1 MDNFNYN
8 PCFFPLIAIQRK
20 YVSAISLSTE
30 VIWIFFFFE
39 LKLGTDTEVKLPYYW
54 EWWQGM
60 KWNSITPGFMSVFPN
75 HKF

>member
-30 VIWIFFFFE
+30 LIWIFFFFE
-39 LKLGTDTEVKLPYYW
+39 LKLDTDTEVKLPYYW
-54 EWWQGM
+54 E
-60 KWNSITPGFMSVFPN
+60 
-75 HKF
+75 